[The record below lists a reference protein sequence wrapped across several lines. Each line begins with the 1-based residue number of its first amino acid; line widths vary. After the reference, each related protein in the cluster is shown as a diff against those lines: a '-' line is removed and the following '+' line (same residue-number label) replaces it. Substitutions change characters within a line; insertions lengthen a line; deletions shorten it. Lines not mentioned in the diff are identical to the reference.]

1 MFLLGVDHGNFV
13 KFNICLN
20 VQYILGKNTA
30 LFGLAQKENAVI
42 KARQKREIRK
52 NSWKEE

>member
-1 MFLLGVDHGNFV
+1 MFD
-13 KFNICLN
+13 
-20 VQYILGKNTA
+20 ILGKHTA